1 MSLEADLKTE
11 ARRLGLDLVGIAPA
25 DPFLDEEAVLRQR
38 EALGYRSPLEERDIA
53 LRVDPGSWLP
63 GARAI
68 VAVGLNYYLPDDGM
82 AVERDA
88 PAADPR
94 GTQPAPLRGWLSR
107 YARGAEDYHRIL
119 RARLEAL
126 GRWLQQ
132 RVPGAAVQVH
142 VDTGPP
148 LDRAVAV
155 RAGLGWYG
163 KHAQLITREFASWV
177 FLGEL
182 LADVALQPD
191 QPMTGTCGRCERCLV
206 ACPTGAIVAP
216 GVIDSARCL
225 SSITQLKGFLPREYR
240 RAMGLRV
247 FGCDDCLDAC
257 PHNVRAKP
265 ALDPGL
271 QPNPEVGGLPD
282 LVQLLH
288 MTRGQFQRWFA
299 RGAAGWRGKTVLQR
313 NALVALGNTGDPR
326 AVPHVAAALTD
337 ARPVM
342 RGHAAWA
349 LSALARRG
357 AARRDEVEAPLRR
370 ALAAEDDPAVRDEI
384 TLALDELQEMQD
396 VHEAQ
401 EPHEAQEKR
410 PSP

>member
-1 MSLEADLKTE
+1 MSLEADLKAE

-25 DPFLDEEAVLRQR
+25 EPFLEEEAVLRQR
-38 EALGYRSPLEERDIA
+38 EALGYRSPFEERDIA
-53 LRVDPGSWLP
+53 LRVDPGLWLP
-63 GARAI
+63 GARSI
-68 VAVGLNYYLPDDGM
+68 VAVGLNYYLPDDDG
-82 AVERDA
+82 
-88 PAADPR
+88 PAGPQEMPAGPQD
-94 GTQPAPLRGWLSR
+94 TQPGPLRGWLSR
-107 YARGAEDYHRIL
+107 YARGAEDYHRFL
-119 RARLEAL
+119 HARLEAL

-132 RVPGAAVQVH
+132 QVAGAAVQVH

-182 LADVALQPD
+182 LTDVALRPD
-191 QPMTGTCGRCERCLV
+191 RPVSGTCGRCERCLI
-206 ACPTGAIVAP
+206 ACPTGAIVSP

-225 SSITQLKGFLPREYR
+225 SSLTQLKGFLPREYR
-240 RAMGLRV
+240 RALGLRV

-265 ALDPGL
+265 TLDPGL
-271 QPNPEVGGLPD
+271 QPNPEVGGLPN

-313 NALVALGNTGDPR
+313 NAVVALGNTGDP
-326 AVPHVAAALTD
+326 AALPHLLAALAD
-337 ARPVM
+337 SRPVM

-349 LSALARRG
+349 LAELVRRG
-357 AARRDEVEAPLRR
+357 AVRPDEAEAPLQR
-370 ALAAEDDPAVRDEI
+370 ALVVEDDPQARHEI
-384 TLALDELQEMQD
+384 ALALEEL
-396 VHEAQ
+396 H
-401 EPHEAQEKR
+401 EKR

>member
-1 MSLEADLKTE
+1 MSLEEDLKAE

-25 DPFLDEEAVLRQR
+25 EPFQGEEAVLRQR
-38 EALGYRSPLEERDIA
+38 AELGYRSPFEERDIA
-53 LRVDPGSWLP
+53 LRVDPGRWLP
-63 GARAI
+63 GARSI
-68 VAVGLNYYLPDDGM
+68 VAVGLNYYLPDAGG
-82 AVERDA
+82 ATPSA
-88 PAADPR
+88 
-94 GTQPAPLRGWLSR
+94 LRGWLSR
-107 YARGAEDYHRIL
+107 YARGAEDYHHIL

-132 RVPGAAVQVH
+132 RVPGAALQVH

-182 LADVALQPD
+182 LTDVALQPD
-191 QPMTGTCGRCERCLV
+191 QPVTGSCGRCERCLV

-216 GVIDSARCL
+216 GVIDSSRCL
-225 SSITQLKGFLPREYR
+225 SNITQLKGFLPREYR

-247 FGCDDCLDAC
+247 FGCDDCLNAC

-282 LVQLLH
+282 LVQLVH

-313 NALVALGNTGDPR
+313 NALVALGNTGDPA
-326 AVPHVAAALTD
+326 AVPYVVEALGD
-337 ARPVM
+337 SRPVM

-349 LSALARRG
+349 LAELARRG
-357 AARRDEVEAPLRR
+357 AARREETEVRLRR
-370 ALAAEDDPAVRDEI
+370 ALAGEADPQVRDEMA
-384 TLALDELQEMQD
+384 LALDDL
-396 VHEAQ
+396 
-401 EPHEAQEKR
+401 QEKR